1 MKFPTTPTCSTLLKI
16 NGILYGLLDY
26 QKKIRIFGWRAANNL
41 LPTAENL
48 WKRKVVQEL
57 TYQLCRNSLE
67 NIFHALVTCKAAKNV
82 WKTTPFVAEIGEV
95 ARQDMLRLLHNI
107 YKLRSKADVELLVAI
122 FWVIWSARNKFIFK
136 GKRENPQVLVAKVE
150 AVIEAYEKTQVS
162 MRAFA
167 GDQQSITQRTWSP
180 PKSGYCKVNVD
191 ATTNLEKKI
200 LGL

>member
-1 MKFPTTPTCSTLLKI
+1 M
-16 NGILYGLLDY
+16 DY
-26 QKKIRIFGWRAANNL
+26 QKKKFRIFGWRAVNNL

-67 NIFHALVTCKAAKNV
+67 NIFHALVTCKAAKKV
-82 WKTTPFVAEIGEV
+82 WKTTPFVAKIGEV
-95 ARQDMLRLLHNI
+95 SRQDMLSLLHNI

-122 FWVIWSARNKFIFK
+122 FWVIWSVRNKFIFK
-136 GKRENPQVLVAKVE
+136 GKRENPQVLVVKAE
-150 AVIEAYEKTQVS
+150 AVAEAYKRTQIPMLV
-162 MRAFA
+162 FA

-200 LGL
+200 SGL